1 MVNQLILT
9 SEFLNCRF
17 HIGTFFFSLIHTQKN
32 THRHTHTHT
41 HTHTRTNTH
50 LNLFAYSLL
59 EVTYYSSLK
68 VSHNTVTYKA
78 YTSMVMAM
86 WAETIH
92 HFK

>member
-9 SEFLNCRF
+9 CGFLNCRF

-32 THRHTHTHT
+32 THTQI
-41 HTHTRTNTH
+41 HTRTNTH